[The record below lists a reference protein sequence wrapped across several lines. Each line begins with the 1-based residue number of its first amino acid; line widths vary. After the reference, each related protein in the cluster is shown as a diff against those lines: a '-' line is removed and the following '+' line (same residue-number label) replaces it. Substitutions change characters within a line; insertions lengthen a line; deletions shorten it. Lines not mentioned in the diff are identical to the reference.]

1 MNMDTDTD
9 TYLHE
14 VCEERDALRD
24 DLRWALDILETYDPD
39 ILARTRFKF
48 ARDLVDGRT
57 VGRRAVQQ
65 LRRETGAV
73 KP

>member
-1 MNMDTDTD
+1 MVDDDD

-24 DLRWALDILETYDPD
+24 DLRWALDLITVYAPQVC
-39 ILARTRFKF
+39 ARERYQI
-48 ARDLVDGRT
+48 ARDRVDGRT
-57 VGRRAVQQ
+57 VGRRAVAQ